1 MTSAI
6 VPSNIDS
13 TYPIAG
19 QDNDSQGFRD
29 NFTNTKTN
37 FQRAADEI
45 TDLQSKVLLKA
56 ALIGTSSVNNN
67 LGGVVVSSA
76 KLQDTR
82 LTFVTLGEVNGTV
95 GINYSS
101 GHYQSLITTGNINL
115 EFGSTFP
122 SSASSSAGFIILR
135 MTIDTAGR
143 TVTLPD
149 AVPESNLQGI
159 QGASVRIIT
168 FAETG
173 TYEFVFH
180 STDGGTTIFVHE
192 LTRPRSYFTN
202 AITCN
207 ANVVSTSTTT
217 GSLKIVG
224 GIGVSGNISVGGDI
238 NSAGNIAGNA
248 AVVFSG
254 NEDLADAAVVSL
266 TKLTSYF
273 TTAAAETSTLADG
286 TEGQIKI
293 FTAVDVS
300 AGDMVITVANPGW
313 LASGSGTA
321 TFGSYGDSC
330 TLQYTDGK
338 WYCIGNNGTDFA

>member
-29 NFTNTKTN
+29 NFTNIKTN
-37 FQRAADEI
+37 FQRAADEL
-45 TDLQSKVLLKA
+45 TDLQNKVLLKA
-56 ALIGTSSVNNN
+56 ALTGTSSVNNN

-82 LTFVTLGEVNGTV
+82 LTYLDLGELAGTV
-95 GINYSS
+95 NINYSQ
-101 GHYQSLITTGNINL
+101 GHYQSFITSDNISL
-115 EFGSTFP
+115 SFGSTFP
-122 SSASSSAGFIILR
+122 SSASTSAGFIVLR
-135 MTIDTAGR
+135 ITIDSAGR
-143 TVTLPD
+143 TVTLPT

-159 QGASVRIIT
+159 QGVSGRVIT
-168 FAETG
+168 FAEAG

-180 STDGGTTIFVHE
+180 STDGGTTIYVHE

-202 AITCN
+202 TVTCN
-207 ANVVSTSTTT
+207 ANVVSTSTAT
-217 GSLKIVG
+217 GSLKVVG
-224 GIGVSGNISVGGDI
+224 GVGISGNVWVGGDI
-238 NSAGNIAGNA
+238 NSDGRL
-248 AVVFSG
+248 VFSG
-254 NEDLADAAVVSL
+254 REDLEDATPVSL
-266 TKLTSYF
+266 TTLTSYF

-293 FTAVDVS
+293 LTAVDVS
-300 AGDMVITVANPGW
+300 AGDMIVTVANAGW

-321 TFGSYGDSC
+321 TFDSYGDSC
-330 TLQYTDGK
+330 TLQYTNSK